1 MKSMKLKSSLF
12 VGLASLLL
20 LFPNFKKGN
29 LSDITKPYLGIY
41 ECKEARLGET
51 DCLKNFSFIHLELK
65 KDGKFIVHYQEEE
78 EERKSLSG
86 KYKYDKG
93 KEVLILQGFD
103 GNFLKREFPLKN
115 GELIVSFSLGE
126 KTLTLKFEQ
135 K

>member
-1 MKSMKLKSSLF
+1 MKKVRLKSSLL

-51 DCLKNFSFIHLELK
+51 DCLDRFSFIHLELK
-65 KDGKFIVHYQEEE
+65 KDNKFIIHYQEEGC
-78 EERKSLSG
+78 ERKTLSG
-86 KYKYDKG
+86 KYKYDKE
-93 KEVLILQGFD
+93 KELLVLQGFD

-126 KTLTLKFEQ
+126 KTLILKFEQ